1 MNIKQLSLSVVAAV
15 LSVTVSPFAFL
26 TSAQAPKRTNS
37 KAAARKQ
44 PKEEEAGP
52 LASQRRTVAVSLLTT
67 LAEEA
72 RSYSDQALRSRV
84 QARSADALWESDA
97 EFARAMFRRA
107 WETASNA
114 DRDYLRKY
122 EEERQRQAN
131 ARTSTYIRP
140 PPDLR
145 LEVLRLVA
153 RRDQGLSDEFL
164 TQLVDESKRA
174 DSQNNNAVAG
184 PTMDPEAPPLE
195 IIKRLQL
202 ASDLLESGDI
212 GRALTFAD
220 KALDRVTTI
229 GIFFLCDLREKDQA
243 AADLRF
249 ARMLANTVT
258 DPSSDA
264 VGVSVLSTYAFTP
277 YLYVIVRRDGRNHS
291 SQRRERIVAPN
302 IPPELRLAFLK
313 GAASILLRPVPPP
326 DQDRT
331 IAGRRGLYF
340 TAARLLPLFEQFAPD
355 LAPELRVQLAAL
367 AGDVPEDM
375 RNGRNPWLTRGL
387 VAADELADEGREALE
402 RAERLGDT
410 AQRDQ
415 LYVRAALAAAAKGD
429 IGARDLLEKIS
440 DSELRKRARA
450 HVDFTLVNRAIEKK
464 ETQEALRLLH
474 NAEISHIQ
482 RAWALLEVSKAMH
495 KTDPTRAVELLNEA
509 AQSARRIDG
518 GDADRARALVGIATQ
533 TYAVD
538 HGKVWDAILEAVK
551 AANSVSDFSGQDAQL
566 VVRFRYGGGT
576 TTTNFSVNSFDLD
589 SVFAALAKEDLYR
602 SIEMARAFT
611 SDPPR
616 AAATL
621 AIARSILRAK

>member
-1 MNIKQLSLSVVAAV
+1 MNIKQLSRSVIAAV
-15 LSVTVSPFAFL
+15 LSVTLAPLAYL

-44 PKEEEAGP
+44 PKEEAGP
-52 LASQRRTVAVSLLTT
+52 LAAQRRTIAVSLLTT

-72 RSYSDQALRSRV
+72 RSFSDQALRSRV

-97 EFARAMFRRA
+97 ESARAMFRRA

-114 DRDYLRKY
+114 DRDAMRKY

-153 RRDQGLSDEFL
+153 RRDQDLSDEFL
-164 TQLVDESKRA
+164 AQLVDESKRA
-174 DSQNNNAVAG
+174 DSQTNNAG
-184 PTMDPEAPPLE
+184 PTVDPEAPPLE

-277 YLYVIVRRDGRNHS
+277 YLYVIVRKDGRHHS

-302 IPPELRLAFLK
+302 IPPELRMAFLK

-331 IAGRRGLYF
+331 IAGRLGLYF
-340 TAARLLPLFEQFAPD
+340 TAARLLPLFEQYAPD

-367 AGDVPEDM
+367 AGDAPEDM

-387 VAADELADEGREALE
+387 VPADELADEGREALE
-402 RAERLGDT
+402 RAERVGDT

-429 IGARDLLEKIS
+429 IGARDLLEKVS

-474 NAEISHIQ
+474 NAELSHIQ
-482 RAWALLEVSKAMH
+482 RAWALLEVSKAMYR
-495 KTDPTRAVELLNEA
+495 TDPTRAVELLNEA
-509 AQSARRIDG
+509 AQSASRIDG

-538 HGKVWDAILEAVK
+538 HGKVWDAVLEAVK

>member
-1 MNIKQLSLSVVAAV
+1 M
-15 LSVTVSPFAFL
+15 
-26 TSAQAPKRTNS
+26 
-37 KAAARKQ
+37 
-44 PKEEEAGP
+44 
-52 LASQRRTVAVSLLTT
+52 
-67 LAEEA
+67 
-72 RSYSDQALRSRV
+72 
-84 QARSADALWESDA
+84 
-97 EFARAMFRRA
+97 
-107 WETASNA
+107 
-114 DRDYLRKY
+114 
-122 EEERQRQAN
+122 
-131 ARTSTYIRP
+131 
-140 PPDLR
+140 
-145 LEVLRLVA
+145 A
-153 RRDQGLSDEFL
+153 RRDQDLSEEL
-164 TQLVDESKRA
+164 LAQLVEENKRA
-174 DSQNNNAVAG
+174 DSQSSNPGVG
-184 PTMDPEAPPLE
+184 PTLDPEAPPLE

-202 ASDLLESGDI
+202 ANDLLESGDI

-220 KALDRVTTI
+220 KALDRVTTM

-264 VGVSVLSTYAFTP
+264 VGVSVLSTYVFTP

-291 SQRRERIVAPN
+291 SQRRERIIAPN

-340 TAARLLPLFEQFAPD
+340 TAARLLPLFEQYAPD

-367 AGDVPEDM
+367 AADVPEDT
-375 RNGRNPWLTRGL
+375 RTARNPWLTRGL
-387 VAADELADEGREALE
+387 VPAEELADEGRDALE
-402 RAERLGDT
+402 RAERTSDT

-429 IGARDLLEKIS
+429 LSARELLEKIN

-464 ETQEALRLLH
+464 ETQEALRLLP
-474 NAEISHIQ
+474 NAELSHFQ
-482 RAWALLEVSKAMH
+482 RAWALLELSKAVH

-509 AQSARRIDG
+509 AQSARRING
-518 GDADRARALVGIATQ
+518 SDADRPRALVGVATN
-533 TYAVD
+533 TFEMD
-538 HGKVWDAILEAVK
+538 HGRVWDAVLEAVK
-551 AANSVSDFSGQDAQL
+551 AANSVSEFTGQDAQ
-566 VVRFRYGGGT
+566 VVARFRYGAGT

-589 SVFAALAKEDLYR
+589 DIFASLAKEDLYR
-602 SIEMARAFT
+602 SIEMAQAFT
-611 SDPPR
+611 ADPPK